1 MRNRYLVSMVM
12 ALLIGIAGCS
22 KNPDAAKKKYLE
34 SGMKYMEQQKYDSA
48 IIQFRKAIQI
58 DPKYAEA
65 HYELAEADLK
75 LTHNQDAFREMS
87 QVVELD
93 PNHYKARVALGGM
106 FLASGSH
113 FYPNAE
119 EQARYVTEHDPNNPE
134 GYVLLGNVLL
144 AQKHYEDALASFSK
158 AIAIKPSEPSA
169 YMNRGAVY
177 VFMKQDDA
185 AEKDFKKAVELDPH
199 SLAAYANLA
208 GYYMYKKDPKKAE
221 EVYRDEMANNPDSP
235 APYLRLA
242 GLMLREGRKDEGEA
256 IVQQLRSKQPS
267 SAEVASA
274 IGDFYLS
281 APNTDAPLKEYQ
293 RGLSYDPKNE
303 TLQVRIHETI

>member
-106 FLASGSH
+106 YLASGSH
-113 FYPNAE
+113 FYSNAE
-119 EQARYVTEHDPNNPE
+119 EQARYVVDHDTSNPE
-134 GYVLLGNVLL
+134 GYILLGNVMM
-144 AQKHYEDALASFSK
+144 AEKKYEDALAAFSK
-158 AIAIKPSEPSA
+158 AIAIKPTDANP

-177 VFMKQDDA
+177 AFLKQDDA
-185 AEKDFKKAVELDPH
+185 
-199 SLAAYANLA
+199 
-208 GYYMYKKDPKKAE
+208 
-221 EVYRDEMANNPDSP
+221 
-235 APYLRLA
+235 
-242 GLMLREGRKDEGEA
+242 
-256 IVQQLRSKQPS
+256 
-267 SAEVASA
+267 
-274 IGDFYLS
+274 
-281 APNTDAPLKEYQ
+281 
-293 RGLSYDPKNE
+293 
-303 TLQVRIHETI
+303 